1 MPLNVYNLATV
12 KTSPQRRARRPTVA
26 VVTLGCTKNEVDS
39 ETMLGLLARSGW
51 QPRRRVQGSDL
62 VILNT
67 CAFIR
72 PAAEQSAETVS
83 WLCDLRRRGDIGR
96 LIVAGCLPQKYRD
109 EDLLSSAPEVDSF
122 IGTGAIDRITS
133 VARALLRDRRTV
145 LLPRPQDRQLGA
157 LPREAISSHHSRF
170 IKISEGCS
178 NRCAYCIIPQLR
190 GSHRSRPIGSIL
202 AEVKALAASGPL
214 CELNIIGQ
222 DTTLYGT
229 DIYGAPRLPRLLQ
242 RISRLGLTRW
252 IRVLYAHPAHVS
264 EELIDALAVLPGLC
278 HYIDIPMQHSSDRI
292 LRRMGRKV
300 TRRGMERI
308 VEKLRA
314 RIPGIAIRT
323 TFIVGLPGE
332 TERDFEG
339 LLDFVRRLRFERLGA
354 FAYSPEDGT
363 RAVGMSGQVPANVK
377 DRRLR
382 RLLSAQRTVSRRLNS
397 RLVGKELEVLVDE
410 ARRDGRRHIA
420 IARTEQHAP
429 EVDGEVI
436 VERCRAS
443 PGEFI
448 RVRVTG
454 ALDYDLTAVR
464 IP

>member
-1 MPLNVYNLATV
+1 M
-12 KTSPQRRARRPTVA
+12 A

-51 QPRRRVQGSDL
+51 QPRQHVQGSDL

-72 PAAEQSAETVS
+72 PAAEQSAETIS

-96 LIVAGCLPQKYRD
+96 LIVAGCLPQKYRE

-122 IGTGAIDRITS
+122 IGTGAIDRIIPA
-133 VARALLRDRRTV
+133 ARALLRDKRTV
-145 LLPRPQDRQLGA
+145 FLPGPQERRLRA
-157 LPREAISSHHSRF
+157 LPREAIGSPHSRF

-178 NRCAYCIIPQLR
+178 NRCAYCLIPQLR
-190 GSHRSRPIGSIL
+190 GSHRSRPMGSIL
-202 AEVKALAASGPL
+202 AEVKALAASGSL
-214 CELNIIGQ
+214 SELNIIGQ

-229 DIYGAPRLPRLLQ
+229 DIYGAPALPRLLR
-242 RISRLGLTRW
+242 RISRLGLARW

-264 EELIDALAVLPGLC
+264 EELIDALAGLPGLC
-278 HYIDIPMQHSSDRI
+278 RYIDIPVQHSSDRI

-300 TRRGMERI
+300 TRHSMERL

-314 RIPGIAIRT
+314 HVPGIAIRT
-323 TFIVGLPGE
+323 AFIVGLPGE
-332 TERDFEG
+332 TERDFDG
-339 LLDFVRRLRFERLGA
+339 LLDFVRRMRFERLGA
-354 FAYSPEDGT
+354 FTYSPEEGT
-363 RAVGMSGQVPANVK
+363 RAVKMRGQVPEDVK

-397 RLVGKELEVLVDE
+397 RLVGKEMEVLVDE
-410 ARRDGRRHIA
+410 SRRDGRRHIA
-420 IARTEQHAP
+420 IGRTEQHAP
-429 EVDGEVI
+429 EVDGEVT
-436 VERCRAS
+436 VERCRAR

-454 ALDYDLTAVR
+454 ALDYDLTATR
-464 IP
+464 IPR